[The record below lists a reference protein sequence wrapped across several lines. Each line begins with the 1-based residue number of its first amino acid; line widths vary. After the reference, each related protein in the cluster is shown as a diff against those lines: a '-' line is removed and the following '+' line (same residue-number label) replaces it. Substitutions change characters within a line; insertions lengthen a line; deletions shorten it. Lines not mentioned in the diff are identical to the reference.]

1 MGCPNIFCHS
11 LFAAQK
17 SFTKAVCFFLMQK
30 FLSTVYLLCVCED
43 RNLNIVSK
51 MIGTV
56 CQAFPNS
63 QNKTH
68 FNKGENS
75 NTGTDLL

>member
-1 MGCPNIFCHS
+1 M
-11 LFAAQK
+11 
-17 SFTKAVCFFLMQK
+17 KAVCLFLKQK
-30 FLSTVYLLCVCED
+30 FLSTAYLLFVSAD
-43 RNLNIVSK
+43 RNLNIISK

-63 QNKTH
+63 QNKTQ

>member
-1 MGCPNIFCHS
+1 
-11 LFAAQK
+11 
-17 SFTKAVCFFLMQK
+17 MQK

>member
-1 MGCPNIFCHS
+1 MK
-11 LFAAQK
+11 AA
-17 SFTKAVCFFLMQK
+17 
-30 FLSTVYLLCVCED
+30 FLSLKQFLDTAYLLCVCED
-43 RNLNIVSK
+43 SKLNIVSK

-68 FNKGENS
+68 FNKVENS
-75 NTGTDLL
+75 SSGKIYCSLKHSSQWNL

>member
-1 MGCPNIFCHS
+1 MQQEFAYHLQKLGAPTFA
-11 LFAAQK
+11 LFASLCSAAQEP
-17 SFTKAVCFFLMQK
+17 FMKAVSLPLKQK
-30 FLSTVYLLCVCED
+30 FLNTAYHLCVCED

-63 QNKTH
+63 EQNS
-68 FNKGENS
+68 F
-75 NTGTDLL
+75 